1 MGALGVSF
9 EDRPEYYDPDETD
22 EYYFGIGQQRLT
34 ILTQNVDSLHQRA
47 GSKHVVQIHGAGG
60 VVKCMS
66 CGKRQDRNDYH
77 SELELVNSDWLEDAR
92 RGYENSSDLRPDGDA
107 LVKEVDYNH
116 VCVPTCPHCKTGFLK
131 PDVVFFGDTVP
142 KNRVALCQKAVETA
156 DGILVVGSSL
166 AVHSAFRHVRAA
178 SSQGTPVAILNVG
191 ETRAETENLDNIL
204 KIEAPA
210 SDTLEMCVRKMKEEQ
225 PSLATAT
232 S

>member
-1 MGALGVSF
+1 MNRQRGHYALAHLEQMGALGVSF

-92 RGYENSSDLRPDGDA
+92 RGYENS
-107 LVKEVDYNH
+107 
-116 VCVPTCPHCKTGFLK
+116 
-131 PDVVFFGDTVP
+131 
-142 KNRVALCQKAVETA
+142 
-156 DGILVVGSSL
+156 
-166 AVHSAFRHVRAA
+166 
-178 SSQGTPVAILNVG
+178 
-191 ETRAETENLDNIL
+191 
-204 KIEAPA
+204 
-210 SDTLEMCVRKMKEEQ
+210 
-225 PSLATAT
+225 
-232 S
+232 